1 MTHIRCVIGFGSF
14 TDQELMG
21 TTGAVLK
28 GLPGNKA
35 FSNPP
40 PELAQ
45 LQPAADDMTA
55 AMALQIHGG
64 RAATAEKKK
73 KRAALIAILRTLAR
87 YVEANCGND
96 EATLLTSGFDIV
108 PRKGASS
115 PLEKPTI
122 LIVKNGHGGELV
134 AVVRKT
140 HRAQSYQAE
149 TSAVGPT
156 GPGPWQPAGVFTT
169 SRSMRIPGL
178 TAGTNY
184 AIHVRAVGG
193 STGYSD
199 WSDPVVHMCM

>member
-96 EATLLTSGFDIV
+96 VATLLSSGFSV
-108 PRKGASS
+108 APGRGASS
-115 PLEKPTI
+115 PLEKPTK
-122 LIVKNGHGGELV
+122 LTVKNGYSGQLIGT
-134 AVVRKT
+134 VRIV
-140 HRAQSYQAE
+140 RAQS
-149 TSAVGPT
+149 SGINK
-156 GPGPWQPAGVFTT
+156 G
-169 SRSMRIPGL
+169 
-178 TAGTNY
+178 
-184 AIHVRAVGG
+184 
-193 STGYSD
+193 
-199 WSDPVVHMCM
+199 